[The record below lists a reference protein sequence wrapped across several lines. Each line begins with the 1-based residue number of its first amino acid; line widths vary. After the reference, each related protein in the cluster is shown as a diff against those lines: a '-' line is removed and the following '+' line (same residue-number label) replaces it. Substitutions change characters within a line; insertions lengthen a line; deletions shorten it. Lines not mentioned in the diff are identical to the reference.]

1 MEKENVKSLIF
12 KKNLYFHFAAEQ
24 CRPML
29 RQCCLNPN
37 KIESKNDAIQISVR
51 QKIIKIENDMQ
62 PVEVMFIYEIIKRIG
77 QLADCAQQVG
87 MQLIVVAAR

>member
-1 MEKENVKSLIF
+1 MGWLALKVSGRST
-12 KKNLYFHFAAEQ
+12 YH
-24 CRPML
+24 
-29 RQCCLNPN
+29 CC
-37 KIESKNDAIQISVR
+37 R